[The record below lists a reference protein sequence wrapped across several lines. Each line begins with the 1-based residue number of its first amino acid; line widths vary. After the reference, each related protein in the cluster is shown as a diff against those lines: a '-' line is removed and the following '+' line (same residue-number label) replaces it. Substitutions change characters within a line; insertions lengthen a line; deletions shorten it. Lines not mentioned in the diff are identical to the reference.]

1 MEASRSRSRQIVVS
15 VGTVILCLALLGG
28 IIYVITGKGQT
39 LELLAQAAIARGLI
53 TFVFALGTIAIAV
66 LLTFYALLGQAND
79 WSDRFSQ
86 GKEVLIILI
95 GVLGTIV
102 GFYFGTTD
110 ESMSTSPAEELAIV
124 STEIA
129 EAQPAF
135 GGTIT
140 VVTAVRGG
148 TAPYTYSLIFEPSAI
163 TPIKEHTSKDALFI
177 ESVAVPG
184 KSDFPM
190 AAEGQAATV
199 TWEITVKDSK
209 DQTTSGTSSVP
220 LEPK

>member
-129 EAQPAF
+129 EAQWA
-135 GGTIT
+135 
-140 VVTAVRGG
+140 
-148 TAPYTYSLIFEPSAI
+148 S
-163 TPIKEHTSKDALFI
+163 
-177 ESVAVPG
+177 
-184 KSDFPM
+184 
-190 AAEGQAATV
+190 Q
-199 TWEITVKDSK
+199 
-209 DQTTSGTSSVP
+209 
-220 LEPK
+220 